1 MHNFCI
7 AHICKHSLTGTQQ
20 AIVEKHQQ
28 CCNNTQASRQISA
41 MKATGIPDS
50 SRTPPPKGNLPTRH
64 QPGPQPG
71 LAVGPYTA
79 LTATT
84 CRHHHAPSQWRST
97 DYVLT
102 IITLMTIITGPSDGL
117 QPTSSTVYCIS
128 ITYYKFLMT

>member
-50 SRTPPPKGNLPTRH
+50 SRAPPPKGNLPTRH

-97 DYVLT
+97 DLIHCPAFT
-102 IITLMTIITGPSDGL
+102 RNAWN
-117 QPTSSTVYCIS
+117 IS
-128 ITYYKFLMT
+128 LNCYRPLYQYNLL

>member
-1 MHNFCI
+1 MHNICNAHFCI

-71 LAVGPYTA
+71 LAVGPYTSVDGNDLPPSSRSFTMEINRLDPLPRVHSQRLEH
-79 LTATT
+79 LTQLL
-84 CRHHHAPSQWRST
+84 PPIVS
-97 DYVLT
+97 V
-102 IITLMTIITGPSDGL
+102 
-117 QPTSSTVYCIS
+117 
-128 ITYYKFLMT
+128 